1 MKMNIDKK
9 NVYNIE
15 LQCFKTQYY
24 LLFFM
29 LILSNFVYLHV
40 ETKLDYFYKLNG
52 VEHQLIWIH

>member
-9 NVYNIE
+9 NVYSIE